1 MPPPHDAVTKD
12 RRPLNVPAPRPDTT
26 RLQRLVHSYRDAAAL
41 MAAVELGLFT
51 RVARGAD
58 TEAAVAQALD
68 LTPTNAERLVTA
80 CVALGLLVRDGDR
93 LRNAPDVARFLV
105 EGEPTYAGPWMLF
118 SKPDWNEWGRLGTH
132 LRRRDSVLLGKY
144 AQGFTVDQAR
154 KYHEATYS
162 IGMGAARRFVRQVDL
177 AGRRQILDLGGGS
190 GCYCIVA
197 AQQHPPLRAIVF
209 DLPPVVEV
217 TREFIASHGLS
228 DRVTAQAGDFT
239 RDPLPAGSDVVIMA
253 SNLPQYSR
261 EIIQAVVTRAFA
273 VLLPGGEMHLI
284 GEMLDA
290 ARTGPRDPALW
301 GLAEALWGST
311 GIAHSVAEC
320 RAYFER
326 AGGCEI
332 AAHEFVPGVLTRV
345 TGRRPG

>member
-1 MPPPHDAVTKD
+1 VSTT
-12 RRPLNVPAPRPDTT
+12 PRPDTT

-51 RVARGAD
+51 QVARGAD
-58 TEAAVAQALD
+58 TEAAVARALD
-68 LTPTNAERLVTA
+68 LSAANAERLVTA
-80 CVALGLLVRDGDR
+80 CVALGLLVRDGER
-93 LRNAPDVARFLV
+93 VRNAPDVARFLV

-118 SKPDWNEWGRLGTH
+118 SKPDWTEWGRLSTH
-132 LRRRDSVLLGKY
+132 LRRRESVVLGKY
-144 AQGFTVDQAR
+144 AQGFTVEQAR

-197 AQQHPPLRAIVF
+197 AQRYPQLRAIVL

-217 TREFIASHGLS
+217 TREFIASHGVA
-228 DRVTAQAGDFT
+228 DRVSALAGDFT
-239 RDPLPAGSDVVIMA
+239 RDVLPAGSDVVIMA
-253 SNLPQYSR
+253 SNLPQYGR
-261 EIIQAVVTRAFA
+261 EIVQAVVARAFA
-273 VLLPGGEMHLI
+273 ALAPGGEMHLI

-311 GIAHSVAEC
+311 GLAHSVAEC
-320 RAYFER
+320 QAYFER
-326 AGGCEI
+326 AGFRDV

-345 TGRRPG
+345 TGMRPA

>member
-1 MPPPHDAVTKD
+1 VSTT
-12 RRPLNVPAPRPDTT
+12 PRPDTT

-51 RVARGAD
+51 QVARGAD
-58 TEAAVAQALD
+58 TEAAVARALD
-68 LTPTNAERLVTA
+68 LSAANAERLVTA
-80 CVALGLLVRDGDR
+80 CVALGLLVRDGER
-93 LRNAPDVARFLV
+93 VRNAPDVARFLV

-118 SKPDWNEWGRLGTH
+118 SKPDWTEWGRLSTH
-132 LRRRDSVLLGKY
+132 LRRRESVVLGKY
-144 AQGFTVDQAR
+144 AQGFTVEQAR

-197 AQQHPPLRAIVF
+197 AQRYPQLRAIVL

-217 TREFIASHGLS
+217 TREFIASHGLA
-228 DRVTAQAGDFT
+228 DRVSALAGDFT
-239 RDPLPAGSDVVIMA
+239 RDALPAGSDVVIMA

-261 EIIQAVVTRAFA
+261 EIVQAVITRAFA
-273 VLLPGGEMHLI
+273 ALAPGGEMHLI

-301 GLAEALWGST
+301 GLAETLWGST
-311 GIAHSVAEC
+311 GRAHSVAEC
-320 RAYFER
+320 QAYFER
-326 AGGCEI
+326 AGFRDV
-332 AAHEFVPGVLTRV
+332 AAREFVPGVLTRV
-345 TGRRPG
+345 TGMRPA

>member
-1 MPPPHDAVTKD
+1 VNLPT
-12 RRPLNVPAPRPDTT
+12 PRPDTT

-58 TEAAVAQALD
+58 TEAAVARALD

-105 EGEPTYAGPWMLF
+105 EGEPAYAGRWMLF
-118 SKPDWNEWGRLGTH
+118 SKPDWNEWGRLGAH
-132 LRRRDSVLLGKY
+132 LRRRDAVLLGKY
-144 AQGFTVDQAR
+144 ARGFTVEQAR

-177 AGRRQILDLGGGS
+177 AGRRQVLDLGGGS

-197 AQQHPPLRAIVF
+197 AQQHPGLRAVVF

-273 VLLPGGEMHLI
+273 ALVPGGEMHLI

-290 ARTGPRDPALW
+290 GRTGPRDPALW

-311 GIAHSVAEC
+311 GIAHSVTEC
-320 RAYFER
+320 QGYFER
-326 AGGCEI
+326 AGACEI
-332 AAHEFVPGVLTRV
+332 AAREFVPGVLTRV

>member
-1 MPPPHDAVTKD
+1 VSA
-12 RRPLNVPAPRPDTT
+12 PAPRPDTT

-51 RVARGAD
+51 QVARGAD
-58 TEAAVAQALD
+58 TEAAVARALD
-68 LTPTNAERLVTA
+68 LTETNAERLVTA
-80 CVALGLLVRDGDR
+80 CVALGLLTRDDGR

-118 SKPDWNEWGRLGTH
+118 SKPDWNEWGRLSTH
-132 LRRRDSVLLGKY
+132 LRRRDTVVLGKY
-144 AQGFTVDQAR
+144 ARGFTVEQAR
-154 KYHEATYS
+154 TYHEATYS
-162 IGMGAARRFVRQVDL
+162 IGMGAARRFVRHVNL

-197 AQQHPPLRAIVF
+197 AQQHPQLRATIL

-217 TREFIASHGLS
+217 TREFIASHGLA

-239 RDPLPAGSDVVIMA
+239 RDPLPAGADVVIMA

-261 EIIQAVVTRAFA
+261 EIIQTVVSRAFA
-273 VLLPGGEMHLI
+273 ALVPGGEMHLI
-284 GEMLDA
+284 GEMLDGT
-290 ARTGPRDPALW
+290 RTGPRDPALW

-311 GIAHSVAEC
+311 GLAHSVDEC
-320 RAYFER
+320 RAYFQR
-326 AGGCEI
+326 AGFRDV

-345 TGRRPG
+345 IGTRPA

>member
-1 MPPPHDAVTKD
+1 MPT
-12 RRPLNVPAPRPDTT
+12 PAPRPDTT
-26 RLQRLVHSYRDAAAL
+26 RLQRLVHSYRDAATL

-51 RVARGAD
+51 QIARGAE
-58 TEAAVAQALD
+58 TEAAVARALD

-80 CVALGLLVRDGDR
+80 CVALGLLVRDGER
-93 LRNAPDVARFLV
+93 VRNAPDVARFLV

-118 SKPDWNEWGRLGTH
+118 SKPDWSEWGRLGTH
-132 LRRRDSVLLGKY
+132 LRRRDTVVLGKY
-144 AQGFTVDQAR
+144 AQGFTVEQAR
-154 KYHEATYS
+154 RYHEATYS
-162 IGMGAARRFVRQVDL
+162 IGMGAARRFVRHVDL
-177 AGRRQILDLGGGS
+177 TGRRQLLDLGGGS

-197 AQQHPPLRAIVF
+197 AQQHPGLRAIVF

-217 TREFIASHGLS
+217 TREFVASHGLG

-239 RDPLPAGSDVVIMA
+239 TDPLPAGADVVVMA

-261 EIIQAVVTRAFA
+261 EIIQGIVARAFA
-273 VLLPGGEMHLI
+273 ALPSGGEMHLI

-290 ARTGPRDPALW
+290 ARTGPPDPALW

-320 RAYFER
+320 RGYFER
-326 AGGCEI
+326 AGFRDV

-345 TGRRPG
+345 TGRRP

>member
-1 MPPPHDAVTKD
+1 MPPTPV
-12 RRPLNVPAPRPDTT
+12 NVPAPRPDTT

-41 MAAVELGLFT
+41 MAAVELGLFS

-58 TEAAVAQALD
+58 TESAVAQALD

-105 EGEPTYAGPWMLF
+105 EGEPTYAGQWMLF
-118 SKPDWNEWGRLGTH
+118 SKPDWNEWGRLGAH

-144 AQGFTVDQAR
+144 AQGFTVEQAR

-197 AQQHPPLRAIVF
+197 AQQHPGLRAVVF

-228 DRVTAQAGDFT
+228 HRVTAQAGDFT

-273 VLLPGGEMHLI
+273 ALVPGGEMHLI

-290 ARTGPRDPALW
+290 GRTGPRDPALW

-326 AGGCEI
+326 AGAREI
-332 AAHEFVPGVLTRV
+332 AAHEFVPGVLTRM

>member
-1 MPPPHDAVTKD
+1 V
-12 RRPLNVPAPRPDTT
+12 NVPAPRPDTT

-51 RVARGAD
+51 AVARGAD
-58 TEAAVAQALD
+58 TEAAVARALD

-80 CVALGLLVRDGDR
+80 CVALGLLAREGDR

-118 SKPDWNEWGRLGTH
+118 SKPDWDEWGRLGHH
-132 LRRRDSVLLGKY
+132 LRRRDAVRLGKY
-144 AQGFTVDQAR
+144 AEGFTVERAR

-162 IGMGAARRFVRQVDL
+162 IGMGAARRFARQVDL

-197 AQQHPPLRAIVF
+197 AQQHPGLRAVVF

-239 RDPLPAGSDVVIMA
+239 RDPLPPGSDVVIMA

-261 EIIQAVVTRAFA
+261 EIIQAVVTRAIA
-273 VLLPGGEMHLI
+273 ALVPGGEMHLI

-290 ARTGPRDPALW
+290 ERAGPRDPALW

-311 GIAHSVAEC
+311 GVAHSVIEC

-326 AGGCEI
+326 AGACEI
-332 AAHEFVPGVLTRV
+332 AVHEFVPGVLTRV

>member
-1 MPPPHDAVTKD
+1 MSA
-12 RRPLNVPAPRPDTT
+12 PAPRPDTT

-51 RVARGAD
+51 QVARGAH
-58 TEAAVAQALD
+58 TEAAVARALD

-80 CVALGLLVRDGDR
+80 CVALGLLVRDERG

-105 EGEPTYAGPWMLF
+105 EGEPTYAGRWMLF
-118 SKPDWNEWGRLGTH
+118 SKPDWSEWGRLGTH
-132 LRRRDSVLLGKY
+132 LRRRDTVVLGKY
-144 AQGFTVDQAR
+144 AEGFTVERAR
-154 KYHEATYS
+154 RYHEATYS
-162 IGMGAARRFVRQVDL
+162 IGMGAARRFVRHVDL
-177 AGRRQILDLGGGS
+177 AGRKQILDLGGGS

-197 AQQHPPLRAIVF
+197 AQQHPQLHAIVL

-217 TREFIASHGLS
+217 TREFIASHGLA

-239 RDPLPAGSDVVIMA
+239 RDPLPGGSDVVIMA

-261 EIIQAVVTRAFA
+261 EIIQVVIARAFA
-273 VLLPGGEMHLI
+273 ALVPGGEMHLI

-290 ARTGPRDPALW
+290 TRAGPRDPALW

-311 GIAHSVAEC
+311 GLAHSVDEC
-320 RAYFER
+320 ESYFGR
-326 AGGCEI
+326 AGFRDV

-345 TGRRPG
+345 TGRRPT

>member
-1 MPPPHDAVTKD
+1 M
-12 RRPLNVPAPRPDTT
+12 PAPALRPDTT
-26 RLQRLVHSYRDAAAL
+26 RLQRLVHSYRDAATL

-51 RVARGAD
+51 QVARGAE
-58 TEAAVAQALD
+58 TEAAVARALD

-80 CVALGLLVRDGDR
+80 CVALGLLVRDR
-93 LRNAPDVARFLV
+93 ERVRNAPDVARFLV

-118 SKPDWNEWGRLGTH
+118 SKPDWSEWGRLGTH
-132 LRRRDSVLLGKY
+132 LRRRDAVVLGKY
-144 AQGFTVDQAR
+144 GQGFTVEQAR
-154 KYHEATYS
+154 RYHEATYS
-162 IGMGAARRFVRQVDL
+162 IGMGAARRFVRHVDL
-177 AGRRQILDLGGGS
+177 TGRRQLLDLGGGS

-197 AQQHPPLRAIVF
+197 AQQHPGLRAIVF

-217 TREFIASHGLS
+217 TREFIASHGLG

-239 RDPLPAGSDVVIMA
+239 TDPLPAGSDVVIMA

-261 EIIQAVVTRAFA
+261 EIIQGIVARAFA
-273 VLLPGGEMHLI
+273 ALEPGGEMHLI

-290 ARTGPRDPALW
+290 ARTGPPDPALW

-311 GIAHSVAEC
+311 GIAHSEAEC
-320 RAYFER
+320 RGYLER
-326 AGGCEI
+326 AGFRDV

-345 TGRRPG
+345 TGRRP

>member
-1 MPPPHDAVTKD
+1 MSTT
-12 RRPLNVPAPRPDTT
+12 PRPDTT

-51 RVARGAD
+51 QVARGAD
-58 TEAAVAQALD
+58 TEAAVARALD
-68 LTPTNAERLVTA
+68 LSSANAERLVTA
-80 CVALGLLVRDGDR
+80 CVALGLLVRDGER
-93 LRNAPDVARFLV
+93 VRNAPDVARFLV

-118 SKPDWNEWGRLGTH
+118 SKPDWTEWGRLSTH
-132 LRRRDSVLLGKY
+132 LRRRESVVLGKY
-144 AQGFTVDQAR
+144 AQGFTVEQAR

-197 AQQHPPLRAIVF
+197 AQRYPQLRAIVL

-217 TREFIASHGLS
+217 TREFIASHGLA
-228 DRVTAQAGDFT
+228 DRVSALAGDFT
-239 RDPLPAGSDVVIMA
+239 RDALPAGSDVVIMA

-261 EIIQAVVTRAFA
+261 EIVQAVITRAFA
-273 VLLPGGEMHLI
+273 ALAPGGEMHLI

-311 GIAHSVAEC
+311 GLAHSVAEC
-320 RAYFER
+320 QAYFER
-326 AGGCEI
+326 AGFRDV

-345 TGRRPG
+345 TGMRPA

>member
-1 MPPPHDAVTKD
+1 M
-12 RRPLNVPAPRPDTT
+12 NVPAPRPDTT
-26 RLQRLVHSYRDAAAL
+26 RLQRLAHSYRDAAAL

-51 RVARGAD
+51 AIAGGAD
-58 TEAAVAQALD
+58 TEAAVARVLD

-80 CVALGLLVRDGDR
+80 CVALGLLEREGDR

-105 EGEPTYAGPWMLF
+105 AGEPTYAGSWMLF
-118 SKPDWNEWGRLGTH
+118 SKPDWDEWGRLGAH
-132 LRRRDSVLLGKY
+132 LRRRDTVLLGKY
-144 AQGFTVDQAR
+144 AQGFTVERAR

-162 IGMGAARRFVRQVDL
+162 IGMGAARRFARQVDL

-197 AQQHPPLRAIVF
+197 AQQHPGLRAVVF

-228 DRVTAQAGDFT
+228 DRVRAQAGDFT

-273 VLLPGGEMHLI
+273 ALVPGGEMHLI

-290 ARTGPRDPALW
+290 ERTGPRDPALW

-311 GIAHSVAEC
+311 GVAHSVTEC

-326 AGGCEI
+326 AGACEI
-332 AAHEFVPGVLTRV
+332 AVHEFVPGVLTRV

>member
-1 MPPPHDAVTKD
+1 MPPPRTDPV
-12 RRPLNVPAPRPDTT
+12 NVPAPRPDTT

-51 RVARGAD
+51 AVARGAD
-58 TEAAVAQALD
+58 TEAAVARALD

-80 CVALGLLVRDGDR
+80 CVALGLLGREGDR

-105 EGEPTYAGPWMLF
+105 EGEPTYAGSWMLF
-118 SKPDWNEWGRLGTH
+118 SKPDWGEWGRLGHH
-132 LRRRDSVLLGKY
+132 LRRRDTVRLGKY
-144 AQGFTVDQAR
+144 AEGFTVERAR

-162 IGMGAARRFVRQVDL
+162 VGMGAARRFARQVDL

-197 AQQHPPLRAIVF
+197 AQQHPELRAVVF

-228 DRVTAQAGDFT
+228 DRVAAQAGDFT
-239 RDPLPAGSDVVIMA
+239 RDPLPPGSDVVIMA

-273 VLLPGGEMHLI
+273 ALVPGGEMHLI

-290 ARTGPRDPALW
+290 ERAGPRDPALW

-311 GIAHSVAEC
+311 GVAHSVTEC

-326 AGGCEI
+326 AGACEI
-332 AAHEFVPGVLTRV
+332 AVHEFVPGVLTRA

>member
-1 MPPPHDAVTKD
+1 MSTT
-12 RRPLNVPAPRPDTT
+12 PRPDTT

-51 RVARGAD
+51 QVARGAD
-58 TEAAVAQALD
+58 TEAAVARALD
-68 LTPTNAERLVTA
+68 LSTANAERLVTA
-80 CVALGLLVRDGDR
+80 CVALGLLVRDGER
-93 LRNAPDVARFLV
+93 VCNAPDVARFLV

-118 SKPDWNEWGRLGTH
+118 SKPDWTEWGRLSTH
-132 LRRRDSVLLGKY
+132 LRRRETVVLGKY
-144 AQGFTVDQAR
+144 APGFTVEQAR

-197 AQQHPPLRAIVF
+197 AQRYPQLRAIVL

-217 TREFIASHGLS
+217 TREFIASHGVA
-228 DRVTAQAGDFT
+228 DRVSALAGDFT
-239 RDPLPAGSDVVIMA
+239 RDVLPAGSDVVIMA
-253 SNLPQYSR
+253 SNLPQYGR
-261 EIIQAVVTRAFA
+261 EIVQAVITRAFA
-273 VLLPGGEMHLI
+273 ALAPGGEMHLI

-311 GIAHSVAEC
+311 GLAHSVAEC
-320 RAYFER
+320 QAYFER
-326 AGGCEI
+326 AGLRDV

-345 TGRRPG
+345 TGMRPA

>member
-1 MPPPHDAVTKD
+1 VSEP
-12 RRPLNVPAPRPDTT
+12 VPAAPRPDTT
-26 RLQRLVHSYRDAAAL
+26 RLQRLVHSYRDAATL

-51 RVARGAD
+51 HVARGAD
-58 TEAAVAQALD
+58 TETAVARALD

-80 CVALGLLVRDGDR
+80 CVALGLLARDGER
-93 LRNAPDVARFLV
+93 LRNVPDVARFLV

-118 SKPDWNEWGRLGTH
+118 SKPDWNEWGRLGVH
-132 LRRRDSVLLGKY
+132 LQRRDTVVLGKY
-144 AQGFTVDQAR
+144 ARGFTVEQAR

-190 GCYCIVA
+190 GCYCIAA
-197 AQQHPPLRAIVF
+197 AQRHPDLRAIVL
-209 DLPPVVEV
+209 DLAPVVEV
-217 TREFIASHGLS
+217 TREFIASHGLA
-228 DRVTAQAGDFT
+228 DRVTAHAGDFT

-261 EIIQAVVTRAFA
+261 EIIGAVIARAFA
-273 VLLPGGEMHLI
+273 ALAPGGEMHLI

-290 ARTGPRDPALW
+290 DRRGPRDPALW

-326 AGGCEI
+326 AGFRAV
-332 AAHEFVPGVLTRV
+332 AAHDFVPGVLTRV
-345 TGRRPG
+345 TGIRPA